1 MVCSWTNLEKYVG
14 DIGNILAIY
23 TKNMT
28 SACVW
33 PAIETNL
40 YARNNDD
47 QPLDFGRPKFRQTQ
61 IGPQECVI
69 QRKIEHDCT
78 YSLPV
83 GWRACFLVHTTVM
96 AYGSKQ
102 LRSSLVRQSVVDTPP
117 ILDTLQKKI
126 FASWWT

>member
-1 MVCSWTNLEKYVG
+1 MISHLF
-14 DIGNILAIY
+14 LAAPNSD
-23 TKNMT
+23 K
-28 SACVW
+28 
-33 PAIETNL
+33 
-40 YARNNDD
+40 
-47 QPLDFGRPKFRQTQ
+47 PKL
-61 IGPQECVI
+61 CVI

-117 ILDTLQKKI
+117 ILDTLQKNEFFAGERRYSHSYQKTKGLKYPSKI
-126 FASWWT
+126 DLD